1 MTRLNNSLKRG
12 NPMAGEG
19 KEDNGEQQS
28 RPRNPGVLKIMQS
41 IIAGAFGVQSDKR
54 RQEDFSSHS
63 PLPYIIAG
71 LLFTIGF
78 VVTLVIVVKL
88 VLSGQ

>member
-1 MTRLNNSLKRG
+1 MG
-12 NPMAGEG
+12 NEG
-19 KEDNGEQQS
+19 KEED
-28 RPRNPGVLKIMQS
+28 RNEKPSSGHPGVLKIMQS

-63 PLPYIIAG
+63 PLPYIVAG

>member
-1 MTRLNNSLKRG
+1 
-12 NPMAGEG
+12 MANEG
-19 KEDNGEQQS
+19 KEDNRNEKS
-28 RPRNPGVLKIMQS
+28 RSGNPGVLKIMQS

-88 VLSGQ
+88 VLAGQ

>member
-1 MTRLNNSLKRG
+1 MG
-12 NPMAGEG
+12 NEG
-19 KEDNGEQQS
+19 KEDNRNEKPSSG
-28 RPRNPGVLKIMQS
+28 NPGVLKIMQS

>member
-1 MTRLNNSLKRG
+1 MTN
-12 NPMAGEG
+12 EG
-19 KEDNGEQQS
+19 KEDNKNEKS
-28 RPRNPGVLKIMQS
+28 PSARPGVLKIMQS

-71 LLFTIGF
+71 LLFTVGF
-78 VVTLVIVVKL
+78 VVTLVLVVKL

>member
-1 MTRLNNSLKRG
+1 MTN
-12 NPMAGEG
+12 EG
-19 KEDNGEQQS
+19 KEDNKNEKS
-28 RPRNPGVLKIMQS
+28 PSVRPGVLKIMQS

-71 LLFTIGF
+71 LLFTVGF
-78 VVTLVIVVKL
+78 VVTLILVVKL

>member
-1 MTRLNNSLKRG
+1 MGTDNNHNEKPKS
-12 NPMAGEG
+12 
-19 KEDNGEQQS
+19 
-28 RPRNPGVLKIMQS
+28 PGVLKIMQS
-41 IIAGAFGVQSDKR
+41 ILAGAFGVQSDKR

-71 LLFTIGF
+71 LLFTAGF
-78 VVTLVIVVKL
+78 VIALIIVVKV

>member
-1 MTRLNNSLKRG
+1 MSD
-12 NPMAGEG
+12 EE
-19 KEDNGEQQS
+19 KEENKDEKS
-28 RPRNPGVLKIMQS
+28 RPGNPGVLKIMQS